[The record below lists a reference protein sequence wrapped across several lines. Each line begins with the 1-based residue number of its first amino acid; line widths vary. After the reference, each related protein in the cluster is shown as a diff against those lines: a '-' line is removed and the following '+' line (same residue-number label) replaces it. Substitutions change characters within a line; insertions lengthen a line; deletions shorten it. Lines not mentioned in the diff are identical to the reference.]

1 MMIVS
6 ELLEELTKCS
16 PNAKLLVVEG
26 NNVTTIASV
35 NEEKSETTVLLI
47 GEVIPGRGRT
57 SHLLIEAMM
66 HGEFGKI
73 FNTQI
78 SESPN
83 NPGKFMVSID
93 GDKRMGGE
101 FDTKQEAGAFVRGFV
116 TGSAVG
122 GGVKNMAEGRP
133 RIDQA

>member
-6 ELLEELTKCS
+6 ELLEELTKCP

-47 GEVIPGRGRT
+47 GEAVDIPGRGRT
-57 SHLLIEAMM
+57 SQSLIQAMM
-66 HGEFGKI
+66 HGDVGKI
-73 FNTQI
+73 FNTQV

-83 NPGKFMVSID
+83 NPGKFTVSID
-93 GDKRMGGE
+93 GDKAMGGE
-101 FDTKQEAGAFVRGFV
+101 FNTQQEARAFVRGFV
-116 TGSAVG
+116 TGSTIG
-122 GGVKNMAEGRP
+122 SGLKNMAEGRP
-133 RIDQA
+133 SRI